1 MGSLSRKMRVV
12 RFLPPPFR
20 RHSTMPLCFDD
31 GQDGAVQVRAEL
43 LGDVAQHLVEVF
55 RDTERPTDALVH
67 ADN

>member
-1 MGSLSRKMRVV
+1 
-12 RFLPPPFR
+12 
-20 RHSTMPLCFDD
+20 MPLCFDD
-31 GQDGAVQVRAEL
+31 GQDGAVEVHAEL